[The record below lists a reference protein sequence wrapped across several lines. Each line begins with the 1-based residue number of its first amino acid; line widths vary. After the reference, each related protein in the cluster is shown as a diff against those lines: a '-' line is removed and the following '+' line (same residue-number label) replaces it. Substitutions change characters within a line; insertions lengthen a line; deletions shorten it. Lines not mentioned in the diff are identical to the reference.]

1 MVEPGTA
8 VFVADEI
15 RVREVEVAGEDA
27 SLARSGPRLDERMR
41 PHELPDDDVRSGIR
55 RVEIGD
61 DTHLVD
67 ANSMDDPPLPAPLTD
82 LHSAERGCRQRA
94 VDQDRVR
101 LPGEA

>member
-1 MVEPGTA
+1 M
-8 VFVADEI
+8 ADEI

-27 SLARSGPRLDERMR
+27 SLVRGDSRIDERTR

-67 ANSMDDPPLPAPLTD
+67 ANSMDDPPLPALLTD
-82 LHSAERGCRQRA
+82 LHSAERGCRQRPI
-94 VDQDRVR
+94 DQDGVG